1 MAVPPGSRMKME
13 KVFQEFICITKPYY
27 SFNTE
32 TWHPPTDVYET
43 EDALVVKM
51 AISGVRSEDISVT
64 ITGDTLT
71 ISGKRQDSSNHKK
84 LCFYL
89 MEIRYG
95 YFERSIVLP
104 KNIDANRIEASYKDG
119 FLQITI
125 PKAEEAPK
133 EPKTVK
139 IVL

>member
-1 MAVPPGSRMKME
+1 MAVPPGTRME
-13 KVFQEFICITKPYY
+13 KLFQEFISVKKPYY

-43 EDALVVKM
+43 ENELVVKM
-51 AISGVRSEDISVT
+51 AISGVRTEDLSIT
-64 ITGDTLT
+64 LTGDTLT
-71 ISGKRQDSSNHKK
+71 ISGRRQDTSNHKK
-84 LCFYL
+84 QCFYL

-95 YFERSIVLP
+95 YFERSIMLP
-104 KNIDANRIEASYKDG
+104 KNIDASKIEANYKDG

-125 PKAEEAPK
+125 PKAEEATK

-139 IVL
+139 IVI

>member
-1 MAVPPGSRMKME
+1 MAVPPGSEME
-13 KVFQEFICITKPYY
+13 RVFREFICIKKPYY
-27 SFNTE
+27 AFNTE

-43 EDALVVKM
+43 EDAIVVKM
-51 AISGVRSEDISVT
+51 AISGVSSEDISAT

-95 YFERSIVLP
+95 YFERSVVLP
-104 KNIDANRIEASYKDG
+104 KNIDQNKIEASYKDG

-125 PKAEEAPK
+125 PKSEEVQK

-139 IVL
+139 IAL

>member
-1 MAVPPGSRMKME
+1 MAVTPGSWME
-13 KVFQEFICITKPYY
+13 KAFQEIICIKKPYY

-43 EDALVVKM
+43 ENELVVKM
-51 AISGVRSEDISVT
+51 AISGVRPEDISV
-64 ITGDTLT
+64 ILTGDILT
-71 ISGKRQDSSNHKK
+71 ISGRRQDPSNHKK

-104 KNIDANRIEASYKDG
+104 KNIDESRIEASYKDG

-125 PKAEEAPK
+125 PKAEETKK
-133 EPKTVK
+133 EQQAVEIKITV
-139 IVL
+139 